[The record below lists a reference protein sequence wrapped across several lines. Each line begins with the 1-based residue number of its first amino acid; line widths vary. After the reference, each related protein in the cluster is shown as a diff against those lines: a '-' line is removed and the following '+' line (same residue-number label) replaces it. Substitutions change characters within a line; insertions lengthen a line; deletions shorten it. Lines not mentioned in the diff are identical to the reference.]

1 MLCGGTDR
9 FSDRI
14 ANETLLIAEMSFA
27 GPKIL
32 HKERQNPGNHVP

>member
-32 HKERQNPGNHVP
+32 QIIGQDQP